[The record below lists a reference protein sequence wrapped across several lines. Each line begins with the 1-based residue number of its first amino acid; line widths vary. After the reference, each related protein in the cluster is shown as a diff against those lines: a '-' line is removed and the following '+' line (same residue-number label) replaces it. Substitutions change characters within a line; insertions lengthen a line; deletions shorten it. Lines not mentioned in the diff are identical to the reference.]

1 MTADVTQVTVV
12 GETTV
17 ISVSG
22 SVTAPVIT
30 VNANSIP
37 VVQASVTAIPTI
49 TVSAGIQG
57 PPGITGPSGV
67 LGLPSQTSNG
77 GKYLTTD
84 GANLSWA
91 TVQAAANLNSF
102 SVVTTS
108 PGTQGLTYN
117 NTTGVFTFTPSNAI
131 TTFSVVTASPGTQG
145 LGYNSGTGVFTF
157 TPASLTAYALT
168 SSLATVATS
177 GSYAD
182 LTNKPTITPQIQ
194 SDWNQVTTTAL
205 DYIKNKPTIPSV
217 PTYTVS
223 TAAASGGGSLSLSGS
238 VFTFTPP
245 NLSSYLT
252 SITSS
257 NVTTALGF
265 TPYNATNPSNYITTG
280 SLSVTTNSASG
291 AGSLSYT
298 GGVFTFT
305 PAAAYSLPTATTTV
319 LGGVKVDGTTISITG
334 GVISA
339 ISSAPNLTVTTNAAG
354 GGGSL
359 SYLGGVLTFTPP
371 NLSSYLTSITSSNVT
386 TALGFTPIQAS
397 SLSVTTNSASGGGS
411 LSYSNG
417 VFTFTPAATYTL
429 TSSGIQTAFG
439 SSLTAHTFYAA
450 PVASAGSASFRT
462 LDATDIPALNYVST
476 TGSSTI
482 TDSAAGPNYTLKLA
496 GTSGTGSVFG
506 IGTGS
511 DAYGIANDALN
522 HSISGYVPYTVSA
535 STITFKTGASLP
547 ATALSIASSGAVT
560 IGSLS
565 GLLKGTAG
573 VISAA
578 TAGTDYQAPVSATGI
593 LKSNGTSGN
602 ISAASAGVDYIVPYG
617 STTANYVLASPNGSA
632 GTPTFRA
639 LVAADIPTIAYTSL
653 SGTPTLATVATSG
666 SYADL
671 SNKPTIPNVPT
682 YTVTTGSASGGG
694 ALSLTGSTFTFTPAS
709 IPTVPTYTVTTGSAS
724 GGGSLSLTGSTFTF
738 NPAVTATWPVS
749 NTNGA
754 SGPTKI
760 AIGTNAGA
768 TSQGVNTVAIG
779 NSAGN
784 SGQGGASVSIGF
796 GAGNSGQGNSAIA
809 IGLNAG
815 SSSQGA
821 YSIAIGS
828 GAGSALT
835 NAQAARTIIL
845 NASGSDFDGVASQT
859 DSFYVAPIRTDAT
872 PSNVLYYNNTTK
884 EVTYGT
890 APVNYTLPTAT
901 TSVLGGVK
909 VDGTTIT
916 ITGGVIS
923 SSGGGTTLP
932 SQTGN
937 SGKYLTT
944 DGSNLSWGTV
954 SGGGSFTGGT
964 VANATTFQS
973 SVTFSP
979 STSIIGDFDNA
990 TFANRTLFTT
1000 STTNASTGIYA
1011 VPNGTNT
1018 SASWQALN
1026 NSVPTNASKILI
1038 AAGSTDVQLVSGING
1053 TGTYLPLSFL
1063 TSGTTQMQL
1072 TTSGLFNVNQESIN
1086 GTGMNLIYPS
1096 QGFNATYWTVSALT
1110 VTANSILAPD
1120 GTTTGA
1126 TFTGSGANGAH
1137 SIFGIATYT
1146 AAGFLNSTNLS
1157 RTISCYFQKG
1167 TSNFVQLAVNSTDV
1181 TVYANYDLNNGV
1193 LGTVGAGCTAT
1204 ITAVPNYAGWYRC
1217 TMTWTAAT
1225 ISNVYMFLIS
1235 TATAVRAES
1244 NTLSTTIYAWGIQC
1258 EYGPTA
1264 RTYLATTNA
1273 YVYGTPQLQINN
1285 NSILSLDTTGNLSFG
1300 GNLLTTTVGSLSTT
1314 VNIANGLTST
1324 STQSV
1329 GIATGTNSGTK
1340 TINIGTGGG
1349 GANITLGAIVSGTTI
1364 INSST
1369 VQGAATTQTLY
1380 NTVATTLNFAGAAQA
1395 LYIGSTA
1402 SGSVT
1407 TLNAPTVIGSATTQN
1422 LYNTVATTVNEF
1434 GVATTINVAANAAG
1448 ATTWTLGNS
1457 ANSNTLTI
1465 AGGTT
1470 SGTDSISTTIT
1481 TGTVNVLTGV
1491 VTGGTINIGGAGSNT
1506 VIGGILT
1513 TSTSTTTNAVNIT
1526 YTPATALGAA
1536 IQATGKDTIGGTG
1549 YFDFFKA
1556 TNTTSGVTNANKTL
1570 RLTSTGNFQLIN
1582 SAYTS
1587 TLLDIDDS
1595 GNTVVAG
1602 NLTINGVNAG
1612 YAPNRPAF
1620 RVVGNGGAISS
1631 VTTVTSSN
1639 WTLDYQQGSALNT
1652 TTGIFTAPVA
1662 GLYMVNLVIRT
1673 NSNTGSLAQAVV
1685 RKTAVSGGAVTAQI
1699 MVEFAANTTMNHAG
1713 GSTIVKMAVG
1723 DTLKLDVTQGTLSFD
1738 GNDNWSV
1745 AYLG

>member
-1 MTADVTQVTVV
+1 MTADVTQVSVV
-12 GETTV
+12 GDITV
-17 ISVSG
+17 IGVSG
-22 SVTAPVIT
+22 SVTAPVIA
-30 VNANSIP
+30 VN
-37 VVQASVTAIPTI
+37 VTATPVIETTTTTIPPI
-49 TVSAGIQG
+49 TVSVGVQG
-57 PPGITGPSGV
+57 PPGPAGNI
-67 LGLPSQTSNG
+67 GLPSQISNG

-84 GANLSWA
+84 GNGNLSWS
-91 TVQAAANLNSF
+91 TVTSGINLNNL
-102 SVVTTS
+102 SVVTAS
-108 PGTQGLTYN
+108 PGAQGLSYN

-131 TTFSVVTASPGTQG
+131 TTFSVTTASPGTQG

-157 TPASLTAYALT
+157 TPA
-168 SSLATVATS
+168 
-177 GSYAD
+177 D
-182 LTNKPTITPQIQ
+182 LTGYVSSSTMNSAISIAINNLINSAPSTLDTLGEIATLLQTDTTAIGAITTTLAGKIGLTNL
-194 SDWNQVTTTAL
+194 SVTT
-205 DYIKNKPTIPSV
+205 N
-217 PTYTVS
+217 
-223 TAAASGGGSLSLSGS
+223 AASGGGSLSYNNTTGA
-238 VFTFTPP
+238 FTFTPP

-252 SITSS
+252 GIT
-257 NVTTALGF
+257 NLQITNALGF
-265 TPYNATNPSNYITTG
+265 TPYNAINPSNYITT
-280 SLSVTTNSASG
+280 SALSVTTNSASG
-291 AGSLSYT
+291 SGSLSYNA
-298 GGVFTFT
+298 GVFTFT
-305 PAAAYSLPTATTTV
+305 PP
-319 LGGVKVDGTTISITG
+319 
-334 GVISA
+334 VIPS
-339 ISSAPNLTVTTNAAG
+339 
-354 GGGSL
+354 
-359 SYLGGVLTFTPP
+359 
-371 NLSSYLTSITSSNVT
+371 
-386 TALGFTPIQAS
+386 
-397 SLSVTTNSASGGGS
+397 
-411 LSYSNG
+411 
-417 VFTFTPAATYTL
+417 
-429 TSSGIQTAFG
+429 
-439 SSLTAHTFYAA
+439 
-450 PVASAGSASFRT
+450 
-462 LDATDIPALNYVST
+462 
-476 TGSSTI
+476 
-482 TDSAAGPNYTLKLA
+482 
-496 GTSGTGSVFG
+496 
-506 IGTGS
+506 
-511 DAYGIANDALN
+511 
-522 HSISGYVPYTVSA
+522 
-535 STITFKTGASLP
+535 
-547 ATALSIASSGAVT
+547 
-560 IGSLS
+560 
-565 GLLKGTAG
+565 
-573 VISAA
+573 
-578 TAGTDYQAPVSATGI
+578 
-593 LKSNGTSGN
+593 
-602 ISAASAGVDYIVPYG
+602 
-617 STTANYVLASPNGSA
+617 
-632 GTPTFRA
+632 
-639 LVAADIPTIAYTSL
+639 
-653 SGTPTLATVATSG
+653 
-666 SYADL
+666 
-671 SNKPTIPNVPT
+671 
-682 YTVTTGSASGGG
+682 
-694 ALSLTGSTFTFTPAS
+694 
-709 IPTVPTYTVTTGSAS
+709 VPTYTVTTGSAS
-724 GGGSLSLTGSTFTF
+724 GGGSLSLTGTTFTFNPASIPTVPTYTVSTAAASGGGSLSLTGSTFTFTPPSLSSYITTSSLSVTTNAASGGGSLSYTGGVFTFTPPNLSSYLTGITSGQVTTALGFTPIQSSSLSVTTNSASGSGSLSYSSGVFTFTPPVIPSVPTYTITTGSASGGGSLSLAGSTFTF
-738 NPAVTATWPVS
+738 NPAVQYTLTSLGIQTALGSNLTANTVYAAPNGTTGSASFRALVAADIPALAYSTLTGTPTLATVATSGSYNDLSNKPSIPSVPTYTITTGSASGGGSLSLTGTTFTFNPATIGIFTKGDPNPSFSQAQLTFGYNGTTNYPHFVHTTHNAGAAAINAIHFYTSDGTQNGVFPTNGVLGLTVSNGSISVPTSVIFGDSSVQTTAWTGVSSITWPVA

-784 SGQGGASVSIGF
+784 TSQGGASVSIGF

-872 PSNVLYYNNTTK
+872 PSNVLYYNTTTK

-916 ITGGVIS
+916 ITNGVISGSSSYSLPTASTTVLGGVKVDGSTITISGGVIS
-923 SSGGGTTLP
+923 STGGGTTLP
-932 SQTGN
+932 SQSGN
-937 SGKYLTT
+937 NGKYLTT
-944 DGSNLSWGTV
+944 DGSTLSWATV
-954 SGGGSFTGGT
+954 AGGGSGATLANDTTDTVLYPTMSTSQSGSFTTANTNAGLT
-964 VANATTFQS
+964 YNATTS
-973 SVTFSP
+973 LL
-979 STSIIGDFDNA
+979 SIA
-990 TFANRTLFTT
+990 TET
-1000 STTNASTGIYA
+1000 
-1011 VPNGTNT
+1011 
-1018 SASWQALN
+1018 
-1026 NSVPTNASKILI
+1026 
-1038 AAGSTDVQLVSGING
+1038 
-1053 TGTYLPLSFL
+1053 
-1063 TSGTTQMQL
+1063 
-1072 TTSGLFNVNQESIN
+1072 IN

-1096 QGFNATYWTVSALT
+1096 QGFSATYWTVSALT

-1126 TFTGSGANGAH
+1126 TFTGSGASGGH
-1137 SIFGIATYT
+1137 SIYGIATYT

-1167 TSNFVQLAVNSTDV
+1167 TSNFVQLAVNSSDV

-1244 NTLSTTIYAWGIQC
+1244 NTLSTTIYAWGMQC

-1264 RTYLATTNA
+1264 RTYQATTNA
-1273 YVYGTPQLQINN
+1273 YVYGTPALQINN
-1285 NSILSLDTTGNLSFG
+1285 NNILSLDTTGNLSFG
-1300 GNLLTTTVGSLSTT
+1300 GNLLTTTIGSLSTT

-1349 GANITLGAIVSGTTI
+1349 GANITLGAVVSGTTI

-1402 SGSVT
+1402 SGST
-1407 TLNAPTVIGSATTQN
+1407 TVLNAPTVIGSATTQN

-1434 GVATTINVAANAAG
+1434 GLATTINVAANAAG

-1481 TGTVNVLTGV
+1481 NGTVNVLTGV

-1506 VIGGILT
+1506 VVGGILT

-1595 GNTVVAG
+1595 GNTIVAG

-1620 RVVGNGGAISS
+1620 RVVGNGGAITAT
-1631 VTTVTSSN
+1631 TTVTSSN

-1662 GLYMVNLVIRT
+1662 GLYMVTLVIRT
-1673 NSNTGSLAQAVV
+1673 NSNTGSLSQAIV
-1685 RKTAVSGGAVTAQI
+1685 RKTAAIGGAVTSQI

-1713 GSTIVKMAVG
+1713 GSTIVKLALN

>member
-1 MTADVTQVTVV
+1 MTVDVTQVTVV

-37 VVQASVTAIPTI
+37 IVQASVATTPTI
-49 TVSAGIQG
+49 TVSAGVQG
-57 PPGITGPSGV
+57 PPGPPGNV
-67 LGLPSQTSNG
+67 GLPNQTSNG

-84 GANLSWA
+84 GNTLSWG
-91 TVQAAANLNSF
+91 TLSTTLSSF

-108 PGTQGLTYN
+108 PGTEGLTYN
-117 NTTGVFTFTPSNAI
+117 NTTGVFTFTPTNAI
-131 TTFSVVTASPGTQG
+131 TTFSVNTVSPGTQG

-157 TPASLTAYALT
+157 TPADLSVYVSSTTMNSAINTAINNLINSAPSTLDTLGEIATLLQTDTTAIGAITTTMAGKISLTNL
-168 SSLATVATS
+168 SVATNTAS
-177 GSYAD
+177 GSGSLSYNN
-182 LTNKPTITPQIQ
+182 TTGVFSFTPPVIPT
-194 SDWNQVTTTAL
+194 
-205 DYIKNKPTIPSV
+205 V
-217 PTYTVS
+217 PTYTVN
-223 TAAASGGGSLSLSGS
+223 TNAASGSGSLSLAGS
-238 VFTFTPP
+238 TFTFTPP

-252 SITSS
+252 SITSG
-257 NVTTALGF
+257 NVTTALG
-265 TPYNATNPSNYITTG
+265 Y
-280 SLSVTTNSASG
+280 
-291 AGSLSYT
+291 
-298 GGVFTFT
+298 
-305 PAAAYSLPTATTTV
+305 
-319 LGGVKVDGTTISITG
+319 
-334 GVISA
+334 
-339 ISSAPNLTVTTNAAG
+339 
-354 GGGSL
+354 
-359 SYLGGVLTFTPP
+359 
-371 NLSSYLTSITSSNVT
+371 
-386 TALGFTPIQAS
+386 TPIQAS
-397 SLSVTTNSASGGGS
+397 SLSVTTNTASGSGS

-417 VFTFTPAATYTL
+417 VFTFTP
-429 TSSGIQTAFG
+429 
-439 SSLTAHTFYAA
+439 
-450 PVASAGSASFRT
+450 
-462 LDATDIPALNYVST
+462 
-476 TGSSTI
+476 
-482 TDSAAGPNYTLKLA
+482 PNL
-496 GTSGTGSVFG
+496 
-506 IGTGS
+506 
-511 DAYGIANDALN
+511 
-522 HSISGYVPYTVSA
+522 
-535 STITFKTGASLP
+535 
-547 ATALSIASSGAVT
+547 
-560 IGSLS
+560 
-565 GLLKGTAG
+565 G
-573 VISAA
+573 V
-578 TAGTDYQAPVSATGI
+578 YLTGI
-593 LKSNGTSGN
+593 TSGN
-602 ISAASAGVDYIVPYG
+602 VTTALGYTPLQSSSLSVTTNAASG
-617 STTANYVLASPNGSA
+617 SGALSYSNNVFSF
-632 GTPTFRA
+632 TPP
-639 LVAADIPTIAYTSL
+639 VIPS
-653 SGTPTLATVATSG
+653 
-666 SYADL
+666 
-671 SNKPTIPNVPT
+671 VPT

-694 ALSLTGSTFTFTPAS
+694 SLSLTGSTFAFNPAS
-709 IPTVPTYTVTTGSAS
+709 IPTVPTYTVSTAAASGSGSLSLAGSTFTFTPPNLSSYITLSNLSITTASASGAGSLSYSNSTGVFTFTPAEAYSLPTASTTILGGVKVDGTTITINGSGVITAVSSAPSLTVTTNLASGGGALSYNAGVISFTPPNLSSYVTLNNLSVTTNSASGSGALSYNNSTGVFSFTPPVIPSVPTYTVTTGSAS

-821 YSIAIGS
+821 YSIAIGG

-835 NAQAARTIIL
+835 NSQAARTIIL
-845 NASGSDFDGVASQT
+845 NASGTDFDGIASQT

-872 PSNVLYYNNTTK
+872 PSNVLYYNTTTK

-901 TSVLGGVK
+901 TTVLGGVK

-916 ITGGVIS
+916 ITNGVIS
-923 SSGGGTTLP
+923 GSSSYSLPTASGSVLGGIKIGSGLSIDGSGVVTASGGTTLP

-944 DGSNLSWGTV
+944 DGSTLSWATV
-954 SGGGSFTGGT
+954 AGGGGSFTGGT

-990 TFANRTLFTT
+990 TFANRTLFVT

-1018 SASWQALN
+1018 NASWQALN

-1126 TFTGSGANGAH
+1126 TFTGSGASGGH
-1137 SIFGIATYT
+1137 SIYGIATYT

-1167 TSNFVQLAVNSTDV
+1167 TNNFIQLAVNSTDV

-1244 NTLSTTIYAWGIQC
+1244 NTLSTTIYAWGMQC

-1264 RTYLATTNA
+1264 RTYQATTNA

-1300 GNLLTTTVGSLSTT
+1300 GNLLTTTIGSLSTT

-1349 GANITLGAIVSGTTI
+1349 GANITLGAVVSGTTV

-1402 SGSVT
+1402 SGSIT

-1434 GVATTINVAANAAG
+1434 GLATTINVAANAAG

-1481 TGTVNVLTGV
+1481 NGTVNVLTGV

-1506 VIGGILT
+1506 VVGGILT

-1595 GNTVVAG
+1595 GNTIVAG

-1620 RVVGNGGAISS
+1620 RVVGNGGAITAT
-1631 VTTVTSSN
+1631 TTVTSSN

-1662 GLYMVNLVIRT
+1662 GLYMVTLVIRT
-1673 NSNTGSLAQAVV
+1673 NSNTGSLSQAIV
-1685 RKTAVSGGAVTAQI
+1685 RKTAAIGGAVTSQI

-1713 GSTIVKMAVG
+1713 GSTIVKLALN